1 MKKLLTTFLVVAVTA
16 LLLAYSLWHV
26 DLTALGTVLAA
37 ADYGYAAPFL
47 ATLTL
52 FFWLKAWRW
61 TLILEPLG
69 HYSVRQ
75 VSPTMMIGFAANN
88 VLPAHLGEIVRSLWF
103 ARQHQVRVSSVLV
116 SLVLERI
123 LDVVAIVL
131 LYLLAVPWIEHP
143 PVAIRFS
150 VWLAGALAA
159 ILAIVIYL
167 MLASP
172 PRMFRLWKLL
182 GARLPAWI
190 RSRGETMLADVLQ
203 ALSCVRSPARL
214 LILTLNSL
222 VQWSLMAVCV
232 WMSVAA
238 VGISIGPAVTVVV
251 LTATVVA
258 VTLPNA
264 PGYLGALQAAFVFA
278 LQPFGLSSES
288 AFAASVLYLVGNW
301 VPITLAGGLFMLVAR
316 TRAAAKSSA

>member
-116 SLVLERI
+116 SLVLPADTEVGFEQWPHGRSHDTRTAR
-123 LDVVAIVL
+123 LFRRG
-131 LYLLAVPWIEHP
+131 LLALH
-143 PVAIRFS
+143 R
-150 VWLAGALAA
+150 
-159 ILAIVIYL
+159 
-167 MLASP
+167 
-172 PRMFRLWKLL
+172 
-182 GARLPAWI
+182 
-190 RSRGETMLADVLQ
+190 
-203 ALSCVRSPARL
+203 
-214 LILTLNSL
+214 
-222 VQWSLMAVCV
+222 
-232 WMSVAA
+232 
-238 VGISIGPAVTVVV
+238 
-251 LTATVVA
+251 
-258 VTLPNA
+258 
-264 PGYLGALQAAFVFA
+264 
-278 LQPFGLSSES
+278 
-288 AFAASVLYLVGNW
+288 
-301 VPITLAGGLFMLVAR
+301 
-316 TRAAAKSSA
+316 

>member
-26 DLTALGTVLAA
+26 DLTALRTVLAA

-47 ATLTL
+47 VTLTL

-103 ARQHQVRVSSVLV
+103 ARQHRVRVSGVLV

-131 LYLLAVPWIEHP
+131 LYLLAVPWIENP
-143 PVAIRFS
+143 PATIRFS

-159 ILAIVIYL
+159 TLAIVIYL

-172 PRMFRLWKLL
+172 QRMFRLWHLL
-182 GARLPAWI
+182 GARLPSWI
-190 RSRGETMLADVLQ
+190 QSRGELLLADVLQ
-203 ALSCVRSPARL
+203 ALSSVRSPVRL
-214 LILTLNSL
+214 LILALNSM
-222 VQWSLMAVCV
+222 VQWSFMAVCV

-316 TRAAAKSSA
+316 SRAGA